1 MHNIKKYINL
11 FKAGVCLYI
20 ICFLICKNDIIK
32 SEIMSALGMWINI
45 IVPSV
50 FPYLIISQYIAS
62 SDIMNFLEVILGKWI
77 SKPLGITKSSIR
89 CVICSFICG
98 YPSGAIC
105 ASMLYKNK
113 KISMDEAE
121 HLICFTNNAG
131 PLFLISAVG
140 TGLLGSAKN
149 GCAMY
154 VIQLMSAFIYGFVS
168 KKEYSKYRFEI
179 SHTKDSDICTCIRN
193 AVGTCINICGFM
205 IAAYVLSGSI
215 IYLIGVIYPECKY
228 FYVIS
233 AGVRAIFEISAGV
246 KEISIIDNGITGF
259 AFMCAFVSWSGIS
272 VILQIKSVAPEII
285 SIKKLCIAKFIQ
297 AVFSFI
303 LGFLYAS
310 LSGFKRYY
318 PQKPYAIPIFLLITV
333 IIFIVYVF
341 TYSKNKKAFR

>member
-1 MHNIKKYINL
+1 
-11 FKAGVCLYI
+11 
-20 ICFLICKNDIIK
+20 
-32 SEIMSALGMWINI
+32 MSALGIWINI

-50 FPYLIISQYIAS
+50 FPYLIISEYIAS
-62 SDIMNFLEVILGKWI
+62 SNIMNLLEVVLGKCI

-89 CVICSFICG
+89 CVLCSFICG

-113 KISMDEAE
+113 KISMGEAE

-154 VIQLMSAFIYGFVS
+154 VIQLMSAFIYGIISRKMPTKSSFENSVS
-168 KKEYSKYRFEI
+168 KGN
-179 SHTKDSDICTCIRN
+179 DICTCIRN

-215 IYLIGVIYPECKY
+215 IYLIGAIYPKCRY
-228 FYVIS
+228 FSIIS

-246 KEISIIDNGITGF
+246 KEISSIDKGITGF

-310 LSGFKRYY
+310 LSGFKYYY

-341 TYSKNKKAFR
+341 TDLKSKKAFR